1 MNLYGST
8 KGTEFE
14 NMIDE
19 IAKGEAMAAGMYFT
33 LAHIA
38 KEQGKDDMAQKFT
51 KIATDEAR
59 HSGMYSYLNGKMSE
73 DIISILP
80 EFVKEEE
87 NAYPN
92 LLGLSEKIRQAGL
105 SDAADMIKR
114 AALDEKGHQK
124 LLELIL
130 KNDTDK

>member
-92 LLGLSEKIRQAGL
+92 LLGLSEKIREAGL

-130 KNDTDK
+130 KNDADK

>member
-1 MNLYGST
+1 MKLHGVL

-38 KEQGKDDMAQKFT
+38 NEQGKEEMAQKFT

-59 HSGMYSYLNGKMSE
+59 HSGMYSYLNGKMGE
-73 DIISILP
+73 DIMSILP
-80 EFVKEEE
+80 NFIKEEE
-87 NAYPN
+87 GAYPN
-92 LLGLSEKIRQAGL
+92 LVGLSEKIKDAGYEE
-105 SDAADMIKR
+105 AADMIKR

-124 LLELIL
+124 LLEVVM
-130 KNDTDK
+130 KKEENK